1 MMMEVHMSKPKH
13 EIWLKGRCVT
23 KAVNPEH
30 GMFPNSEL
38 FKMYPRIFNREGYII
53 TSTAL
58 VDPSARLPNK
68 LVDKERWMYWHWVR
82 DNYSPFS
89 NIGGHLH
96 PYIQRECVNVN
107 IRNLKEKLK
116 NGSA

>member
-1 MMMEVHMSKPKH
+1 MAKPRN

-38 FKMYPRIFNREGYII
+38 FKMYPRIFTRDGYII
-53 TSTAL
+53 TSTNL
-58 VDPSARLPNK
+58 VDRSARLPNK
-68 LVDKERWMYWHWVR
+68 LVDKEQWMYSHWVR
-82 DNYSPFS
+82 DNYSPFN

-107 IRNLKEKLK
+107 IKALKEKLK
-116 NGSA
+116 HDRAW

>member
-1 MMMEVHMSKPKH
+1 MARPRN

-30 GMFPNSEL
+30 GMYPNSAL
-38 FKMYPRIFNREGYII
+38 FKMYPRIITKDGYLK
-53 TSTAL
+53 TVTPL
-58 VDPSARLPNK
+58 VDRSAWLPNK
-68 LVDKERWMYWHWVR
+68 LNQQEQWMYWHWVR

-89 NIGGHLH
+89 RIGGHLH